1 MSESGG
7 ANHDRANIV
16 TETSG
21 VDRLAGVPAV
31 FGAVAFVVGWAIVF
45 RWVHVTDVLA
55 GVTYATL
62 LSAGHVL
69 AAVVLCAVGVLST
82 TGVVD
87 TDPDDSTGLFTALA
101 FGAIAFVGVGLTAS
115 QTFDTGAGV
124 WLPASVVAL
133 VLVTVAVLSVP
144 EDLGVTLPV
153 AAFELVVG
161 LAVLTDVIGPSWTW
175 SPHGFSA
182 SFVGPIAIAAF
193 AMVGSLL
200 CVWAGTNASQG
211 FGSRGRELGAY
222 SLISTYAAALLAI
235 LVLLIVFVVQNGID
249 QVLKGAQLWPFKLPF
264 VLNGYGL
271 QYDVNGIFPAIVGT
285 VWLVVGAVVFAV
297 PLAVGAAVYLTE
309 YADQGRF
316 TRIVET
322 ATNGL
327 WSTPSIVYGLFAFA
341 FLLPRIQ
348 NNVTLLT
355 GQLVLGFMLLPL
367 VLITSREALQNVPDE
382 YRDASAALGVTQ
394 WQTIRSVVL
403 PAAIPGVLTGVI
415 LGVGRIAGETAPILL
430 VLVREPFSASAPSVI
445 GSFHFTASAP
455 FVTNEA
461 LLSPATALPY
471 QLFAV
476 ITAGVGASQEFGWGT
491 ALVLLCVVMFFY
503 AIGITTRIYFRR
515 KLRQ

>member
-1 MSESGG
+1 MSESYG
-7 ANHDRANIV
+7 DERANIV
-16 TETSG
+16 AETSA
-21 VDRLAGVPAV
+21 VDQLAVIPAT
-31 FGAVAFVVGWAIVF
+31 FGAIAFVVGWAIVF
-45 RWVHVTDVLA
+45 RWISVTDTLA
-55 GVTYATL
+55 GIEYATL
-62 LSAGHVL
+62 LSIGHLL
-69 AAVVLCAVGVLST
+69 AAAVLCAVGVFST
-82 TGVVD
+82 TGIVD
-87 TDPDDSTGLFTALA
+87 TEPDDSTGLFTALA
-101 FGAIAFVGVGLTAS
+101 FGAIAFIGVGLTAS
-115 QTFDTGAGV
+115 QTLGTGATV
-124 WLPASVVAL
+124 WFPTSLVAAVVVAGV
-133 VLVTVAVLSVP
+133 VLGVP

-161 LAVLTDVIGPSWTW
+161 LVVLTDVIGPSWVW
-175 SPHGFSA
+175 SPNGFSA

-200 CVWAGTNASQG
+200 CVWAGTNASKG

-222 SLISTYAAALLAI
+222 ALISTYAVALLAI
-235 LVLLIVFVVQNGID
+235 LALLIIFVVQNGLN

-348 NNVTLLT
+348 NDVTLLT

-403 PAAIPGVLTGVI
+403 PAAIPGVLTGII
-415 LGVGRIAGETAPILL
+415 LGIGRIAGETAPILL
-430 VLVREPFSASAPSVI
+430 VLVREPFSASTPSVL
-445 GSFHFTASAP
+445 GSFHFTATAP
-455 FVTNEA
+455 FITNDA
-461 LLSPATALPY
+461 LLGPATALPY

-503 AIGITTRIYFRR
+503 AIGITTRIYFRK